1 VSEERTRPFFIPP
14 WLDDLKIKPIPF
26 RVLCNLLRRAGE
38 DGRCFPSAETIAR
51 DCRINRD
58 TVWPTLQ
65 TLIDEGLIQ
74 KLKKGF
80 QASNGY
86 VLTLPIGGK
95 TGVIDEE
102 PIGGKTGVINPAQS
116 AEKPGC
122 QSAEKP
128 GCQSA
133 EKRGREEIH
142 SKKSILRKTSPEVSP
157 EGIQFAH
164 WFKSTLPASVNLK
177 SDWQE
182 SFAKAHDDLVRLDH
196 RSPEEIRQ
204 VCQWARSD
212 PFWQTNFMSPAKL
225 RKRNG
230 DGITYFDLFAE
241 KMKPSHPA
249 KPITAP
255 LNTGTRREHIERIRS

>member
-1 VSEERTRPFFIPP
+1 MSEKPTRPFFIPP

-26 RVLCNLLRRAGE
+26 RVFCNLLRRAGE
-38 DGRCFPSAETIAR
+38 DGRCFPSAETIAK

-58 TVWPTLQ
+58 TVWPTLR
-65 TLIDEGLIQ
+65 TLIEEGLIQ

-80 QASNGY
+80 QESNGY
-86 VLTLPIGGK
+86 VITPPIGGK

-102 PIGGKTGVINPAQS
+102 PISGKTGPIDATQS

-122 QSAEKP
+122 QSAEKE
-128 GCQSA
+128 GLQSA

-157 EGIQFAH
+157 EGIQFAQ
-164 WFKSTLPASVNLK
+164 WFKSTLPASMHLTGN
-177 SDWQE
+177 WQE
-182 SFAKAHDDLVRLDH
+182 SFAKAHDELVKLDK

-204 VCQWARSD
+204 VCQWARTD

-230 DGITYFDLFAE
+230 DGITYFDCFAA
-241 KMKPSHPA
+241 KMKPAVGLKSKFA
-249 KPITAP
+249 
-255 LNTGTRREHIERIRS
+255 GTQQPELQMPT